1 MMPTAVNELF
11 TILEEQGV
19 TLDESIKQHI
29 LTQERMQIVFA
40 YVGFFNPNVSDEEF
54 AMLRAEGEQYY
65 KHRYQ
70 K

>member
-1 MMPTAVNELF
+1 MPTAVNELL

-19 TLDESIKQHI
+19 VLEEPLKQHI

-40 YVGFFNPNVSDEEF
+40 YIGFFNPDISEEEF
-54 AMLRAEGEQYY
+54 AMLRAEGEQYF